1 MKKLILIFAVF
12 LLLSFSSC
20 MEAVKV
26 TTKYAVPAIAVTEG
40 AIKATEVLDEREE
53 YYLGRSVGVNI
64 LKSYKLYTNP
74 KHAEYVDLVGN
85 SVVMHSDTPETYGGY
100 HFAILDSKEINAFAC
115 PGGIIFITKGLLD
128 MLKTEDELAAV
139 LAHEVSHVNN
149 KDGMNSVQTSRW
161 TQLAAILGS
170 AAARTYGSEGF
181 GKIVGVFENS
191 VNDIVSTIVV
201 NGYSKDQEFAADGM
215 AVRILDASGYDPGAV
230 KRVLAAYGER
240 ERSDHQGFFKTHPG
254 AAERMKRLD
263 IQASA
268 DKSDNA
274 TDGKIAAQAFF
285 DSRKKR
291 FEVAFGR

>member
-1 MKKLILIFAVF
+1 MKKITLISTMLFF
-12 LLLSFSSC
+12 MLFSSC

-74 KHAEYVDLVGN
+74 KHTEYVDLVGN
-85 SVVMHSDTPETYGGY
+85 SVAMHSDNPETYGGY

-215 AVRILDASGYDPGAV
+215 AVRILGASGYDSGAI

-240 ERSDHQGFFKTHPG
+240 EKSDHQGFFKTHPG
-254 AAERMKRLD
+254 AAGRMKRLEMLA
-263 IQASA
+263 QE
-268 DKSDNA
+268 DKPENA
-274 TDGKIAAQAFF
+274 TDGRVAAQAF

-291 FEVAFGR
+291 FEDAFGR